1 MRNERGFTLVEIM
14 VAMTIFAF
22 VLTGILLL
30 YANGYRSYAG
40 TSRRIE
46 VQENL
51 RYALSWMARDIRQAS
66 SVEVLGSD
74 AICLTIPGGEPI
86 TYQYDSLQREVETKR
101 SAVDI
106 PKPIASNVTALG
118 FTPHFTPDGGIRSI
132 TITIT
137 GERWGTGPITMRTR
151 VYLRAERATS

>member
-30 YANGYRSYAG
+30 YVNGYRSYAG

-66 SVEVLGSD
+66 SVQVLGSD
-74 AICLTIPGGEPI
+74 SICLNIPGREPI
-86 TYQYDSLQREVETKR
+86 TYQYDGFHQEVETTR
-101 SAVDI
+101 SAVDT
-106 PKPIASNVTALG
+106 PKPIASNVTALV
-118 FTPHFTPDGGIRSI
+118 FVPQSTPDGRIRSV

-137 GERWGTGPITMRTR
+137 GERWDTGPITMRTR
-151 VYLRAERATS
+151 VYLRAEPATS

>member
-1 MRNERGFTLVEIM
+1 MRSERGFTLVEIM

-40 TSRRIE
+40 TNRRIE

-51 RYALSWMARDIRQAS
+51 RYALSWMGRDIRQA
-66 SVEVLGSD
+66 VRLDVYGADGNPADVGPTIRFTLPDGKEV
-74 AICLTIPGGEPI
+74 
-86 TYQYDSLQREVETKR
+86 TYQYDAAQREVETKR
-101 SAVDI
+101 SAVDT
-106 PKPIASNVTALG
+106 PHPIASNVSGLEFRRDPAGRTV
-118 FTPHFTPDGGIRSI
+118 

-137 GERWGTGPITMRTR
+137 GEQWNTGPVTIHTQ
-151 VYLRAERATS
+151 VHLRAF

>member
-30 YANGYRSYAG
+30 YVNGYRSYAG

-51 RYALSWMARDIRQAS
+51 RYALSWMARDIRQA
-66 SVEVLGSD
+66 VALDVYGSD
-74 AICLTIPGGEPI
+74 GNPAKVGPTIRFVLPDGKKV
-86 TYQYDSLQREVETKR
+86 TYQYDAVQREVETKR
-101 SAVDI
+101 SAGDT
-106 PKPIASNVTALG
+106 PHPIASNVSGLQFTWALG
-118 FTPHFTPDGGIRSI
+118 RRIV
-132 TITIT
+132 TISIT
-137 GERWGTGPITMRTR
+137 GEQWNTGPITVRTQ
-151 VYLRAERATS
+151 VHLRAS